1 VTSEKRAH
9 LPPHHLSLI
18 TRHFSPALTPLGR
31 RDIINT
37 PMYPLLHALFANRPL
52 MSAFSA
58 WFVAQVLKTLIFAYL
73 EKQVNWRRM
82 VETGGLPSAHS
93 ALVVG
98 LAVGVG
104 LHDGWNSTLFA
115 ICLIYSLVV
124 MYDAIGIRREAG
136 KHADLLNELLMI
148 TVIKDLYKQREKLRE
163 LLGHTPLE
171 VFAGALLGT
180 LTALVVNRR

>member
-1 VTSEKRAH
+1 M
-9 LPPHHLSLI
+9 I
-18 TRHFSPALTPLGR
+18 
-31 RDIINT
+31 
-37 PMYPLLHALFANRPL
+37 PLLHAFFANRPL
-52 MSAFSA
+52 TSAFSA
-58 WFVAQVLKTLIFAYL
+58 WFVAQVLKTLIWAYL

-98 LAVGVG
+98 LAMGVG
-104 LHDGWNSTLFA
+104 LNEGWRSTLFA
-115 ICLIYSLVV
+115 VCLVYALVV

-148 TVIKDLYKQREKLRE
+148 SVIKDVYKQREKLRD

-171 VFAGALLGT
+171 VFAGALIGVMM
-180 LTALVVNRR
+180 ALFVSSR

>member
-1 VTSEKRAH
+1 M
-9 LPPHHLSLI
+9 HHLL
-18 TRHFSPALTPLGR
+18 H
-31 RDIINT
+31 D
-37 PMYPLLHALFANRPL
+37 LLANRPL

-58 WFVAQVLKTLIFAYL
+58 WLIAQVLKTLTFAYL

-104 LHDGWNSTLFA
+104 LHDGWDSTLFA
-115 ICLIYSLVV
+115 ITSVFSLVV

-136 KHADLLNELLMI
+136 KHADLLNELLLI
-148 TVIKDLYKQREKLRE
+148 SVLKDFYKQREKLKE

-171 VFAGALLGT
+171 VFAGAMLGILMALLI
-180 LTALVVNRR
+180 NSR

>member
-1 VTSEKRAH
+1 MK
-9 LPPHHLSLI
+9 
-18 TRHFSPALTPLGR
+18 
-31 RDIINT
+31 
-37 PMYPLLHALFANRPL
+37 PLLHALLANRPL
-52 MSAFSA
+52 VCAFAA
-58 WFVAQVLKTLIFAYL
+58 WLVAQVLKTLIFAYL

-104 LHDGWNSTLFA
+104 LTEGWQSTYFA
-115 ICLIYSLVV
+115 ICLVYSLVV

-148 TVIKDLYKQREKLRE
+148 SVIKDAYEQREKLRE

-171 VFAGALLGT
+171 VIAGALIGA
-180 LTALVVNRR
+180 LTALVVNAYY

>member
-1 VTSEKRAH
+1 MSF
-9 LPPHHLSLI
+9 LN
-18 TRHFSPALTPLGR
+18 
-31 RDIINT
+31 D
-37 PMYPLLHALFANRPL
+37 LFANRPL
-52 MSAFSA
+52 MSALAA
-58 WFVAQVLKTLIFAYL
+58 WFVAQILKTLIFAYL

-98 LAVGVG
+98 LSIGVG
-104 LHDGWNSTLFA
+104 LHDGWRSTPFA
-115 ICLIYSLVV
+115 ICLVYSLVV

-148 TVIKDLYKQREKLRE
+148 SILKDSYKQREKLRD

-171 VFAGALLGT
+171 VFAGALIGVIM
-180 LTALVVNRR
+180 ALFINAR